1 MKTKDKVFIKYKEFK
16 PFVGNERGRKR
27 KVLLSHNGGEYTSK
41 DFDAFC
47 RDVGMQ
53 GLRRC

>member
-16 PFVGNERGRKR
+16 PFVENERGRKR